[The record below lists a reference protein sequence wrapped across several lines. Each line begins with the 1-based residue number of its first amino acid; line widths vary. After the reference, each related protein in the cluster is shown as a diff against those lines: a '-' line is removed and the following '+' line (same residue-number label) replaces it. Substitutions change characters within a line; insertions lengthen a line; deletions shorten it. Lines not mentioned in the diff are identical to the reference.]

1 MLNLTTIQ
9 HLVKLL
15 EETIVRIS
23 RQIVTKKDFRMR
35 GWFIACFTRTSGSK
49 ASSWL
54 VFTEWTDCYWFVV
67 AAAIDFETRSAE
79 VVTAETRSIVTVATA
94 TVQSFA
100 SGTKQSHPTQISQLI
115 NGTYWIWICLLTI
128 HNYQCLYI

>member
-1 MLNLTTIQ
+1 M
-9 HLVKLL
+9 
-15 EETIVRIS
+15 
-23 RQIVTKKDFRMR
+23 
-35 GWFIACFTRTSGSK
+35 
-49 ASSWL
+49 
-54 VFTEWTDCYWFVV
+54 V

-115 NGTYWIWICLLTI
+115 NGTYWI
-128 HNYQCLYI
+128 